1 MSQTKMNI
9 MYFQK
14 SYIYQIRY
22 ARMDRCMY
30 VLYYYMIL
38 FAHTHTTNISM
49 YGYWDIPGFST
60 QPTKVGQDAWTKG
73 PCTGQAHLEGC
84 WFGVG
89 GSFTRGV
96 KQWAKMA
103 NLFGSFFQSWTVL
116 IDDRQIGGV

>member
-38 FAHTHTTNISM
+38 FAHTHTLLIYPCMGTGIFLGSLL
-49 YGYWDIPGFST
+49 S
-60 QPTKVGQDAWTKG
+60 QP
-73 PCTGQAHLEGC
+73 
-84 WFGVG
+84 
-89 GSFTRGV
+89 R
-96 KQWAKMA
+96 WAKTH
-103 NLFGSFFQSWTVL
+103 GPKDHVL
-116 IDDRQIGGV
+116 VKRILKDAGLESEEVSQEV